1 MGSAYTCT
9 VIHSAGMPR
18 PGMAGLLCH
27 LTRLIPCCAPSQSVY
42 ELSDGSGLVLTVGKY
57 VTPNGTDID
66 REGLQPDFRSRPG
79 ADAAEQAIQACRLQ
93 RVNTAAAPQLVD
105 AAATQQQ

>member
-1 MGSAYTCT
+1 MRARRSLVWRVCPATSLGSFRA
-9 VIHSAGMPR
+9 
-18 PGMAGLLCH
+18 
-27 LTRLIPCCAPSQSVY
+27 APHRQSVY

-79 ADAAEQAIQACRLQ
+79 ADAAERAIQACRLD
-93 RVNTAAAPQLVD
+93 RANMAAAPQLVG
-105 AAATQQQ
+105 AAATQQR

>member
-1 MGSAYTCT
+1 M
-9 VIHSAGMPR
+9 
-18 PGMAGLLCH
+18 
-27 LTRLIPCCAPSQSVY
+27 Y

-79 ADAAEQAIQACRLQ
+79 ADAADRAIQACRLQ
-93 RVNTAAAPQLVD
+93 RASAVAAPQLAE
-105 AAATQQQ
+105 AAMK